1 MFRGTTA
8 RTVISVLAA
17 LLLALPFFA
26 PTSSFAHAHTMRHAE
41 AKTKPGIKPS
51 GKAMR
56 EEYRHAPRLRPL
68 RRSRRPPAHPRP
80 QPRHHDA
87 SAAST
92 PQEPERTLRSLDP
105 AAAHQPAR
113 PGDGHHRPSRSSTA
127 HSPAGLQVFRC

>member
-8 RTVISVLAA
+8 RAVISVLAA

-41 AKTKPGIKPS
+41 AKTKPGIKSS

-56 EEYRHAPRLRPL
+56 EETVTHRDCDRSGGPADPL
-68 RRSRRPPAHPRP
+68 RTRDRNRATTGSC
-80 QPRHHDA
+80 
-87 SAAST
+87 AAST
-92 PQEPERTLRSLDP
+92 PQEPERTLLALDP

>member
-1 MFRGTTA
+1 MFRGTTGRA
-8 RTVISVLAA
+8 VISILAA
-17 LLLALPFFA
+17 ALLALPFFA
-26 PTSSFAHAHTMRHAE
+26 PTPVFAHAHTMRQAE

-56 EEYRHAPRLRPL
+56 EETVTHRDCDRSGGPGDPL
-68 RRSRRPPAHPRP
+68 RTRDRNRATTGS
-80 QPRHHDA
+80 

-92 PQEPERTLRSLDP
+92 PQEPERTPLALNP

-113 PGDGHHRPSRSSTA
+113 PGDRHHRPSRSSTA